1 MGIDII
7 YIADINADSESI
19 GRIATKD
26 LQLERSFDGNVTYF
40 ISIRR
45 LLLQF
50 LHMRVGSQVFIFFHH
65 IFFFFLNSM
74 SDKSTPKLMPGQNQ
88 IRTCK
93 LQIFIC
99 LFVILSERWQLEH
112 EFRKN
117 GMVILQPSLRIH
129 YARVLC
135 FTECKTKEF

>member
-50 LHMRVGSQVFIFFHH
+50 LHMRVGSQVFIFFHL

-74 SDKSTPKLMPGQNQ
+74 SDKSTPKLMPGQN
-88 IRTCK
+88 
-93 LQIFIC
+93 
-99 LFVILSERWQLEH
+99 
-112 EFRKN
+112 
-117 GMVILQPSLRIH
+117 
-129 YARVLC
+129 
-135 FTECKTKEF
+135 

>member
-50 LHMRVGSQVFIFFHH
+50 LHMRVGSQVFIFFHL
-65 IFFFFLNSM
+65 IFFSFLNSM
-74 SDKSTPKLMPGQNQ
+74 SDKSTPKLMPGQN
-88 IRTCK
+88 
-93 LQIFIC
+93 
-99 LFVILSERWQLEH
+99 
-112 EFRKN
+112 
-117 GMVILQPSLRIH
+117 
-129 YARVLC
+129 
-135 FTECKTKEF
+135 

>member
-40 ISIRR
+40 ISIGR

-50 LHMRVGSQVFIFFHH
+50 LHMRVGSQVFIFFHL
-65 IFFFFLNSM
+65 IFFSFLNSM
-74 SDKSTPKLMPGQNQ
+74 SDKSTPKLMPGQN
-88 IRTCK
+88 
-93 LQIFIC
+93 
-99 LFVILSERWQLEH
+99 
-112 EFRKN
+112 
-117 GMVILQPSLRIH
+117 
-129 YARVLC
+129 
-135 FTECKTKEF
+135 